1 MKPIELNQENFKEV
15 ISSDI
20 PVLVDFWAVWCGPCR
35 MLSPVVDEVA
45 ELGGNYKVAKVNV
58 DENPEIA
65 REYAITAIPT
75 LLVFKNGELKNKA
88 VGVISKEE
96 ILNLLNVEYF
106 SIVKNEECFCIASF
120 FCFSHILGTSS
131 I

>member
-58 DENPEIA
+58 DDNPEIA

-96 ILNLLNVEYF
+96 ILNLLNV
-106 SIVKNEECFCIASF
+106 
-120 FCFSHILGTSS
+120 
-131 I
+131 